1 MNFTFEKIG
10 LFCVMILLVGL
21 YLLALVQDLKSRR
34 RARKA
39 MEELTKRNRG
49 LMDHPGWEKQPWQ
62 HDATVNKADVD
73 K

>member
-10 LFCVMILLVGL
+10 LFCVMIVLVGL
-21 YLLALVQDLKSRR
+21 YLVALVQDLKSRR

-39 MEELTKRNRG
+39 MEEWTKRNRG